1 MEELIKYILNK
12 IVDHPGDFKIESLQN
27 EGLLTITAKLNPE
40 DMGKV
45 IGRGGK
51 TISAIR
57 SLVKILAAKDQ
68 KRFNFNVEAL
78 NPETV

>member
-12 IVDHPGDFKIESLQN
+12 IVDHPGDFKIESSQN
-27 EGLLTITAKLNPE
+27 EEMVTITAKLNPE

-45 IGRGGK
+45 IGKGGK

-78 NPETV
+78 NPETA

>member
-12 IVDHPGDFKIESLQN
+12 IVDHPGDFKIESSQN
-27 EGLLTITAKLNPE
+27 EEMVTITAKLNPE

-45 IGRGGK
+45 IGKGGK

-57 SLVKILAAKDQ
+57 SLVKILAAKNQ

-78 NPETV
+78 NPETA

>member
-12 IVDHPGDFKIESLQN
+12 IVDHPGDFKIESSQN
-27 EGLLTITAKLNPE
+27 EEMVTITAKLNPE

-45 IGRGGK
+45 IGKGGK

-57 SLVKILAAKDQ
+57 SLVKILAAKNQ
-68 KRFNFNVEAL
+68 KRFNFNVETL
-78 NPETV
+78 NPEIA

>member
-12 IVDHPGDFKIESLQN
+12 IVDHPGDLKIESQEN
-27 EGLLTITAKLNPE
+27 EGLVTITAKLNPD

-45 IGRGGK
+45 IGKGGK
-51 TISAIR
+51 TINSIR
-57 SLVKILAAKDQ
+57 SLAKVLASKVQ
-68 KRFNFNVEAL
+68 KRCNLNVEPL

>member
-12 IVDHPGDFKIESLQN
+12 IVDHPDDFKIESLQN
-27 EGLLTITAKLNPE
+27 DELVTITAKLNPD

-45 IGRGGK
+45 IGKGGK

-57 SLVKILAAKDQ
+57 SLVKILASKDQ
-68 KRFNFNVEAL
+68 KRVNFNVESL

>member
-68 KRFNFNVEAL
+68 KRFYFNVETL

>member
-27 EGLLTITAKLNPE
+27 EGLVTITAKLNPE

-57 SLVKILAAKDQ
+57 SLVKILATKDQ

>member
-27 EGLLTITAKLNPE
+27 EGLVTITAKLNPE

-45 IGRGGK
+45 IGKGGK

>member
-27 EGLLTITAKLNPE
+27 EGLVTITAKLNPE

-57 SLVKILAAKDQ
+57 SLVKIQAAKDQ

>member
-12 IVDHPGDFKIESLQN
+12 IVDHPGDFKIESSQN
-27 EGLLTITAKLNPE
+27 EEIVTITAKLNPE

-45 IGRGGK
+45 IGKGGK

-57 SLVKILAAKDQ
+57 SLVKILAAKNQ
-68 KRFNFNVEAL
+68 KRFNFNVETL
-78 NPETV
+78 NPEIA

>member
-27 EGLLTITAKLNPE
+27 EGLITITAKLNPE

-57 SLVKILAAKDQ
+57 SLVKILATKDQ

>member
-45 IGRGGK
+45 IGKGGK

>member
-27 EGLLTITAKLNPE
+27 EGLVTITAKLNPE

>member
-27 EGLLTITAKLNPE
+27 EGLVAITAKLNPE

>member
-12 IVDHPGDFKIESLQN
+12 IVDHPGDFKIESSQN
-27 EGLLTITAKLNPE
+27 EEMVTITAKLNSD

-45 IGRGGK
+45 IGKGGK

-57 SLVKILAAKDQ
+57 SLVKILAAKNQ

-78 NPETV
+78 NPETA

>member
-12 IVDHPGDFKIESLQN
+12 IVDHPDDLKIESLQN
-27 EGLLTITAKLNPE
+27 EESVTITAKLNPD

-45 IGRGGK
+45 IGKGGK
-51 TISAIR
+51 TISAVR
-57 SLVKILAAKDQ
+57 LLVKILAAKDR

-78 NPETV
+78 NPETI

>member
-27 EGLLTITAKLNPE
+27 EELVTITAKLNPE

-45 IGRGGK
+45 IGKGGK

-68 KRFNFNVEAL
+68 KRFNFNVETL

>member
-1 MEELIKYILNK
+1 MEELIRYILNK

-27 EGLLTITAKLNPE
+27 EELVTITAKLNPE

>member
-12 IVDHPGDFKIESLQN
+12 IVDHPDDFKIESLQN
-27 EGLLTITAKLNPE
+27 DELVTITAKLNPD

-45 IGRGGK
+45 IGKGGK

-57 SLVKILAAKDQ
+57 SLVKILAAKNQ
-68 KRFNFNVEAL
+68 KRFNFNVETL
-78 NPETV
+78 NPEIA

>member
-12 IVDHPGDFKIESLQN
+12 IVDYPGDLKIESIQN
-27 EGLLTITAKLNPE
+27 QELLTITAKLNSD

-45 IGRGGK
+45 IGKGGK
-51 TISAIR
+51 TINAVR
-57 SLVKILAAKDQ
+57 SLVKILASKAQ

-78 NPETV
+78 NPETI

>member
-27 EGLLTITAKLNPE
+27 EGLVTITAKLNPE

-68 KRFNFNVEAL
+68 KRFNFNVEVL